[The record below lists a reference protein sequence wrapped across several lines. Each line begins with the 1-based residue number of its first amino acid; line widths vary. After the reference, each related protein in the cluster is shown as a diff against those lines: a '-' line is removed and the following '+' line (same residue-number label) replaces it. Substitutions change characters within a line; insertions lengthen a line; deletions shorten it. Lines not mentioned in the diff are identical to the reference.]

1 MNAWKPIFAALVIF
15 AAGVVTGGLTV
26 QIRQPRPAPNPGGNA
41 PVKKVPAMPREAQLR
56 ELSHR
61 MQAELDLVPE
71 QRGRI
76 DAIVRDSQERM
87 KAVRDEVGKK
97 IGEEFREMRQK
108 IRSELTPDQRKKFA
122 DIMKQ
127 HDERDKRDDRS
138 ARPSPPAAGKPQ

>member
-1 MNAWKPIFAALVIF
+1 
-15 AAGVVTGGLTV
+15 
-26 QIRQPRPAPNPGGNA
+26 
-41 PVKKVPAMPREAQLR
+41 MPREAQLR

-61 MQAELDLVPE
+61 MQAELDLAPE
-71 QRGRI
+71 QCDRI
-76 DAIVRDSQERM
+76 EAVVRDSQERM

-122 DIMKQ
+122 EIMKQ

-138 ARPSPPAAGKPQ
+138 AHPSPTAAGKPQ